1 MDLLVTI
8 VPVFML
14 ILTGFLLRRFEFPSK
29 QFWPQVE
36 QLTYYVLFPA
46 LLVEKLS
53 GIHLTGQPVVQMGA
67 AFCGAICCIGGILI
81 LLRTKIQHNG
91 PAFTSIF
98 QGSIRPNTYIGLS
111 IVNGLFGDLGLSLA
125 AVVMM
130 PSIPLVN
137 VLCVSVL
144 ERHGHGRSKGG
155 IQATVIQ
162 LFRNPLILGCLAG
175 FTINALGI
183 PVPTE
188 VREGLR
194 ILGGASLPLGLL
206 SVGAG
211 LSFQAVVNG
220 KRDIFVSSVFRLL
233 LLPAFAGIFATLL
246 GVTGTPLVVTMV
258 FASIPVSVSSFILA
272 RVLGG
277 DHDLMAAI
285 ITVQTMLSALTMP
298 VVLWFVV

>member
-1 MDLLVTI
+1 MDLLLTI

-14 ILTGFLLRRFEFPSK
+14 ILTGFLLRRFEFPSRE
-29 QFWPQVE
+29 FWPQVE
-36 QLTYYVLFPA
+36 RMTYYVLFPA

-53 GIHLTGQPVVQMGA
+53 SIHLTGQPVVEMGA
-67 AFCGAICCIGGILI
+67 AFCGAICCVALI
-81 LLRTKIQHNG
+81 LVLLRPRIQTDG

-111 IVNGLFGDLGLSLA
+111 IVDGLFGDLGLSLA

-137 VLCVSVL
+137 VLCVSIL
-144 ERHGHGRSKGG
+144 ERHGREHGTGG
-155 IQATVIQ
+155 IRATVIQ

-175 FTINALGI
+175 FTINATGI

-188 VREGLR
+188 MNEGLR

-211 LSFQAVVNG
+211 LSFRAVLNG
-220 KRDIFVSSVFRLL
+220 QRDILISSAFRLL
-233 LLPAFAGIFATLL
+233 LLPVFAGIIATLL
-246 GVTGTPLVVTMV
+246 GVTGTPLAVTLV
-258 FASIPVSVSSFILA
+258 FAAIPVSVSSFILA

-298 VVLWFVV
+298 MVLWFVV

>member
-46 LLVEKLS
+46 LLIEKL
-53 GIHLTGQPVVQMGA
+53 GNIHLTGQPVLQMGA
-67 AFCGAICCIGGILI
+67 AFCGAICCVGAILI
-81 LLRTKIQHNG
+81 LLRPRIQTEG

-111 IVNGLFGDLGLSLA
+111 IVDGLFGDLGLSLA

-144 ERHGHGRSKGG
+144 ERHGQGHGKGG
-155 IQATVIQ
+155 IRATVIQ

-183 PVPTE
+183 RIPTE
-188 VREGLR
+188 INEGLH

-211 LSFQAVVNG
+211 LSFRAALNG
-220 KRDIFVSSVFRLL
+220 KRDIIISSVFRLL
-233 LLPAFAGIFATLL
+233 MLPAFAFTIATLL
-246 GVTGTPLVVTMV
+246 GVTGTPLVVTLV
-258 FASIPVSVSSFILA
+258 FAAIPVSVSSFILA

-298 VVLWFVV
+298 VVLWFAV

>member
-1 MDLLVTI
+1 MDLLLTI
-8 VPVFML
+8 APVFML
-14 ILTGFLLRRFEFPSK
+14 ILTGFLLRRFDFPSK
-29 QFWPQVE
+29 EFWPQVE
-36 QLTYYVLFPA
+36 RLTYYVLFPA

-53 GIHLTGQPVVQMGA
+53 NIHLTGQPVLQMGA
-67 AFCGAICCIGGILI
+67 AFCGAICCIGAVLV
-81 LLRTKIQHNG
+81 LLRTRIQSDG

-111 IVNGLFGDLGLSLA
+111 IVDGLFGDLGLSLA

-144 ERHGHGRSKGG
+144 ERHGHWHGTGG
-155 IQATVIQ
+155 IRATVIQ
-162 LFRNPLILGCLAG
+162 VFRNPLILGCLAG
-175 FTINALGI
+175 FSLNATGI
-183 PVPTE
+183 RIPTE
-188 VREGLR
+188 MNEGLR

-211 LSFQAVVNG
+211 LSFRAVVDG
-220 KRDIFVSSVFRLL
+220 KRDILVSSAFRLL
-233 LLPAFAGIFATLL
+233 LLPAFAGTFSILM
-246 GVTGTPLVVTMV
+246 GVTGPPLAVTMV

>member
-1 MDLLVTI
+1 MDLLLTL

-29 QFWPQVE
+29 EFWPQVE
-36 QLTYYVLFPA
+36 RMTYYVLFPA

-53 GIHLTGQPVVQMGA
+53 NIHLTGQPVVQMGA
-67 AFCGAICCIGGILI
+67 AFCGAICCVALI
-81 LLRTKIQHNG
+81 LVLLRPGIQNDG

-111 IVNGLFGDLGLSLA
+111 IVDGLFGDLGLSLA

-137 VLCVSVL
+137 LLCVAIL
-144 ERHGHGRSKGG
+144 ERHGHGHGRGG
-155 IQATVIQ
+155 IRATVIQ
-162 LFRNPLILGCLAG
+162 LFRNPLILGCLGG
-175 FTINALGI
+175 FAINALDI

-188 VREGLR
+188 INEGLR
-194 ILGGASLPLGLL
+194 ILGEASLPLGLL

-211 LSFQAVVNG
+211 LSFRAVLNG
-220 KRDIFVSSVFRLL
+220 QRDILISSAFRLL
-233 LLPAFAGIFATLL
+233 LLPVFAGIIATLL
-246 GVTGTPLVVTMV
+246 GVTGTPLTVTLV

-277 DHDLMAAI
+277 DHDLMAAT

-298 VVLWFVV
+298 MVLWFVV